1 LCLNGANHRGSWRD
15 REAPIKAGVVTWPHS
30 ILADKEGSPEQAR
43 GLTMAATTRNR
54 IERVETEQS
63 FRIWVRR
70 KRFLESLSID
80 ELEMWTAARQFISV
94 P

>member
-1 LCLNGANHRGSWRD
+1 
-15 REAPIKAGVVTWPHS
+15 
-30 ILADKEGSPEQAR
+30 
-43 GLTMAATTRNR
+43 MAATTRNR